1 MTEVILLAETRRNIE
16 VKRKLNQVN
25 RQEEEEENELKTER
39 ESMNKW
45 EQKHYEHFHVC
56 FMYYYISEKC

>member
-39 ESMNKW
+39 ESMNK
-45 EQKHYEHFHVC
+45 
-56 FMYYYISEKC
+56 